1 MKFLIDNA
9 LSPLVAEGLRSSGH
23 DAVHVRDYNMQR
35 ADDADIL
42 KKAEAENRIVI
53 SADTDFGTI
62 LAVLK
67 KRKPSVI
74 ILRRLFPRRPKD
86 QVPFIISN
94 LAAVEEGLQQGAV
107 VVIEE
112 NRIRIRLLPIG
123 GEPEA

>member
-94 LAAVEEGLQQGAV
+94 LAAVEEGLQQVAV